1 MADPQILFLVI
12 LRSHY
17 IREYIIRSRGE
28 RGCKVSYSAVDMAAD
43 ITAVAHEEVVQRSS
57 GYTGFHRLTKRA
69 SLKAFY
75 TYRMRKLIFTPS
87 TISIIY
93 SFIFSAFY
101 HPFSHYV
108 ELSTNYR
115 KLLILR

>member
-69 SLKAFY
+69 SLK
-75 TYRMRKLIFTPS
+75 
-87 TISIIY
+87 
-93 SFIFSAFY
+93 SFLYIQNAK
-101 HPFSHYV
+101 
-108 ELSTNYR
+108 TNLYPLNY
-115 KLLILR
+115 KYYLLIYILSILSPIFALCRIINEL